1 MNSDQIIQIV
11 DTIISI
17 HESNDKKQE
26 ATDAYFEAMHPDS
39 YAPIVHS
46 NTTDAFRILDIIHFD
61 MSDWIQYFI
70 YEVPWLRRG
79 DANYD
84 VRILYKN
91 KEYPLN
97 NLSQLKDFLIT
108 EYALD
113 QSRKVV

>member
-70 YEVPWLRRG
+70 YEVP
-79 DANYD
+79 
-84 VRILYKN
+84 
-91 KEYPLN
+91 
-97 NLSQLKDFLIT
+97 
-108 EYALD
+108 
-113 QSRKVV
+113 